1 MHSVPLLSLN
11 LWGKILCFAPL
22 NTFWSDLFLVLTFRR
37 CRTTSYVIIC
47 TFCLRQVLSYIS
59 GLTVVFASV
68 VWKELAD
75 LFKVCKLA
83 SEERPEYRL
92 CLEAPVKKSSGR
104 TDKLLSRWRWNVI
117 RGMEIKSRSSHS
129 LPNTQ
134 HVPQQQCSFNERVWW
149 QWQTC
154 ASHCFLQPKGPMC
167 NITGI

>member
-1 MHSVPLLSLN
+1 MREKSV
-11 LWGKILCFAPL
+11 FFTPL

-37 CRTTSYVIIC
+37 CRATSYIIIC
-47 TFCLRQVLSYIS
+47 MFYLRHVLSYVS
-59 GLTVVFASV
+59 GLTLVFASI
-68 VWKELAD
+68 VWKEVTD

-83 SEERPEYRL
+83 SEKRPEYRL

-134 HVPQQQCSFNERVWW
+134 HVPQQQYSHKNHWLKCSYLIRGLMAVTNLRIPPFSP
-149 QWQTC
+149 T
-154 ASHCFLQPKGPMC
+154 
-167 NITGI
+167 